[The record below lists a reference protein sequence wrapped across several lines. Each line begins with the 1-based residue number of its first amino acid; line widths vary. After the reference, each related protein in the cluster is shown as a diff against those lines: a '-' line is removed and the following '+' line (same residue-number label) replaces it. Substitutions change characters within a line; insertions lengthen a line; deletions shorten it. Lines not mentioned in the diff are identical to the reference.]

1 MDEEEKKCMNV
12 YTTESIR
19 NIALVGHGGDGKTSL
34 AEAMLFDSGATDRLG
49 KVEEGNTHTDYDPE
63 EVNRKIS
70 IMTGIAPVEW
80 KKSKI
85 NVLDA
90 PGYFDFAGEAVQA
103 YHLADAALIVVPAK
117 SGLSVGA
124 EKAWDYCDKHQVAR
138 AFVINQMDKE
148 NVNYDKAFATIKD
161 KYGVKITPVQI
172 PIGNGPDFKGIVD
185 VIEMKAYDVTAKQSK
200 EIPIPDDL
208 KSKAEEIRN
217 AIVENAA
224 ENDEELLEK
233 FFGGEELT
241 KEDIVKGLKV
251 GIDVGD
257 VAPVFVCSA
266 TANMGVDLLM
276 DNIIAFLPS
285 PDRANPVKAKN
296 EKGETVEV
304 AIDASKPFMAM
315 VCKTVADPFVGKLS
329 VFKVLQGEVD
339 GGTDIHN
346 INKEKAEKHGAVY
359 VMDGKKQVTVDK
371 LVAGDIGAV
380 AKLQLTE
387 TSDTLA
393 VPSIKVTCE
402 PIHFPKPSI
411 SLAVTAKKQGEEEKV
426 FAGLHRLEEEDPT
439 ISIEVQS
446 ETAETLISGV
456 GELQIDIICK
466 KLLHKFHVEAQLS
479 EPRLP
484 YRETIKKKVTAEGK
498 HKKQS
503 GGHGQFGDVFIEFE
517 PLMNGEEFEFVDKI
531 VGGSVPRQY
540 IPAVE
545 KGLKESLVKGVL
557 AGYPMVNIRATLFDG
572 KYHPVDSSEMA
583 FKMAA
588 YQAYKTGCMQA
599 NPVML
604 EPILKA
610 EVLVPDEYMGDV
622 IGDMNRRRGRILG
635 MNPIDGLQQV
645 EAEVPQAEMVKYAT
659 DLRSMTQGR
668 GEFSVEVVRYEEVPG
683 NISAKIIEE
692 AAKEQE

>member
-1 MDEEEKKCMNV
+1 MNV
-12 YTTESIR
+12 YATENIR

-49 KVEEGNTHTDYDPE
+49 KVEEGNTHTDFDPE
-63 EVNRKIS
+63 EVSRKIS
-70 IMTGIAPVEW
+70 IMTGFAPVEW
-80 KKSKI
+80 KKVKI
-85 NVLDA
+85 NVMDA

-103 YHLADAALIVVPAK
+103 YHLADAALIVVSAK

-124 EKAWDYCDKHQVAR
+124 EKAWEFCEKHKMAR
-138 AFVINQMDKE
+138 AFFINQMDKE
-148 NVNYDKAFATIKD
+148 NVIYEKAFATIKD

-172 PIGNGPDFKGIVD
+172 PIGDGLDFKGIVD
-185 VIEMKAYDVTAKQSK
+185 IIEMKAYDVTGKQSK
-200 EIPIPDDL
+200 EMPIPDDM
-208 KSKAEEIRN
+208 KARVEEMRSE
-217 AIVENAA
+217 IVENAA

-233 FFGGEELT
+233 FFGGEALT
-241 KEDIVKGLKV
+241 KDDIVKGLKT
-251 GIDVGD
+251 GIDEGD
-257 VAPVFVCSA
+257 VVPVFVGSA
-266 TANMGVDLLM
+266 AGNMGVDLLM
-276 DNIIAFLPS
+276 DNILSFMPS
-285 PDRANPVKAKN
+285 PDRANPVKAKD
-296 EKGETVEV
+296 EKGESIEIK
-304 AIDASKPFMAM
+304 IDASKPLMAKI
-315 VCKTVADPFVGKLS
+315 CKTVADPFVGKLS
-329 VFKVLQGEVD
+329 VFKVIQGEIT
-339 GGTDIHN
+339 GSSDIVN
-346 INKEKAEKHGAVY
+346 VNKGKSEKHGSVY
-359 VMDGKKQVTVDK
+359 IMDGKKQKNVDK
-371 LVAGDIGAV
+371 LVAGDVGAV

-393 VPSIKVTCE
+393 APSVKATFE
-402 PIHFPKPSI
+402 PLDFPKPSI

-439 ISIEVQS
+439 ITVEVQT
-446 ETAETLISGV
+446 ETTETLISGL

-466 KLLHKFHVEAQLS
+466 KLVNKFHVEAELS
-479 EPRLP
+479 DPKLP

-517 PLMNGEEFEFVDKI
+517 PLMTGEDFEFVDKI

-545 KGLKESLVKGVL
+545 KGLRESLHKGVL

-572 KYHPVDSSEMA
+572 KFHPVDSSEMA

-588 YQAYKTGCMQA
+588 YQAYKTGCGMA
-599 NPVML
+599 NPVLL

-610 EVLVPDEYMGDV
+610 EIIVPDEYMGDI

-635 MNPIDGLQQV
+635 MTPVEGLQKV

-659 DLRSMTQGR
+659 DLRSMTQGH
-668 GEFSVEVVRYEEVPG
+668 GVFSVNVERYEEVPG

-692 AAKEQE
+692 ANKEQE